1 MTAWLDDG
9 DVRLYH
15 GDALEQLAL
24 MPSESVQCIVTSP
37 PFWGLRDY
45 SCEGQIGL
53 EETPDEWCQR
63 LVAVMRE
70 ARRVLRS
77 DGCAWVELGDTYT
90 SGMFTRQGKP
100 RNVPQ
105 APNGYADQ
113 DWTTDRAEAM
123 SAHAFGELGDLKPKD
138 LVGAPWLLAFA
149 LRADGWYLR
158 SDTIWARPN
167 PMPES
172 VTDRPTKA
180 HSYVFLLTKSA
191 RYFYDADAIREPHT
205 PDGRKVTTVIGT
217 DASHQ
222 HRNGERWPGTGRNA
236 RSVWSI
242 PTEPTPFAH
251 FATFPQ
257 ALVERCIKAGTSEH
271 GACSECGAPWRRI
284 TEPTAEYAGA
294 LAQRPHRNGF
304 DQAAFA
310 AYLKRQRESAGL
322 SCQDVSERIVGTRSG
337 ACWNWEHHTAPTWPL
352 YIELKGVVGLDDR
365 FDESLRAYRFI
376 IDGDWTN
383 SGTLEEGK
391 GAGKRG
397 SQGRTAS
404 YQTLGWEPSC
414 AHDAPVVPCLV
425 ADPFMGSGT
434 TALVARR
441 LNRHA
446 IGIELNP
453 EYLAIAAK
461 RLQQLS
467 LLTSSLPPR

>member
-1 MTAWLDDG
+1 MLVTPWLDDG

-53 EETPDEWCQR
+53 EETPDEWCSR
-63 LVAVMRE
+63 LVAVFRE

-77 DGCAWVELGDTYT
+77 DGVCWIEVGDTYAAT
-90 SGMFTRQGKP
+90 QTNNNAYHYGAEDSFNASSRLGAGGKA
-100 RNVPQ
+100 
-105 APNGYADQ
+105 APPGV
-113 DWTTDRAEAM
+113 
-123 SAHAFGELGDLKPKD
+123 KPKD

-180 HSYVFLLTKSA
+180 HSYVFLLTKAA

-205 PDGRKVTTVIGT
+205 AANTQQQLSQPKKDNPDGIGRG
-217 DASHQ
+217 AFKFSVEQ
-222 HRNGERWPGTGRNA
+222 RYLNSAGRNA

-284 TEPTAEYAGA
+284 TERIGIDVPRGNEPHLTRDPGNTKDRDLPTHY
-294 LAQRPHRNGF
+294 RP
-304 DQAAFA
+304 
-310 AYLKRQRESAGL
+310 
-322 SCQDVSERIVGTRSG
+322 T
-337 ACWNWEHHTAPTWPL
+337 
-352 YIELKGVVGLDDR
+352 
-365 FDESLRAYRFI
+365 I
-376 IDGDWTN
+376 IH
-383 SGTLEEGK
+383 
-391 GAGKRG
+391 
-397 SQGRTAS
+397 
-404 YQTLGWEPSC
+404 LGWEPSC
-414 AHDAPVVPCLV
+414 ACDAPVVPCLV
-425 ADPFMGSGT
+425 MDVFMGSGT

-441 LNRHA
+441 LGRHA
-446 IGIELNP
+446 VGIELNAS
-453 EYLAIAAK
+453 YLTIAAE
-461 RLQQLS
+461 RLSQLS
-467 LLTSSLPPR
+467 LLA